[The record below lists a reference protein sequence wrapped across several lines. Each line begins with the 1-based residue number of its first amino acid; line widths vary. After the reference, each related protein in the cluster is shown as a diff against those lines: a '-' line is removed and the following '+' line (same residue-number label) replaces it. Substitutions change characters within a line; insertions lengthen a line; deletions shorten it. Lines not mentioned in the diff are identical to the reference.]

1 MGLILVLLASVFEI
15 GGVVGLKLF
24 SQKSTFLNGVLYIG
38 GFSTSLGVLLLS
50 FSFLQ
55 VSVAYAMWVGI
66 GTAGAVLV
74 NMFFFGE
81 SKSLSRIVSLAAII
95 IGVVGLK
102 ALS

>member
-1 MGLILVLLASVFEI
+1 MGLILVLLASAFEI
-15 GGVVGLKLF
+15 SGVIGLKLF
-24 SQKSTFLNGVLYIG
+24 SQKSTIRNGILYIG
-38 GFSTSLGVLLLS
+38 GFSASLGVLLLS

-74 NMFFFGE
+74 NMIFFGE
-81 SKSLSRIVSLAAII
+81 SRSLSRIVSLAAII

>member
-24 SQKSTFLNGVLYIG
+24 SQKSTFRYGVLYIG

>member
-1 MGLILVLLASVFEI
+1 MGVILVLLASAFEI
-15 GGVVGLKLF
+15 CGVIGLKLF
-24 SQKSTFLNGVLYIG
+24 SQKSTFRNGILYIG
-38 GFSTSLGVLLLS
+38 GFSTSLGMLLVS

-74 NMFFFGE
+74 NMIFFGE
-81 SKSLSRIVSLAAII
+81 SKSLPRVLSLVAII